1 MATEP
6 HLQLVLSPYQ
16 NAFFHELADVIV
28 HELREAGVA
37 ADIVTPA
44 TAVLDSSSVF
54 VLLPPHEYVALE
66 GDVWLH
72 DEALLGRTIALLA
85 EQPTQAHFEQNAGIA
100 RRVAAAFDFN
110 ATAVRAYQ
118 RYGVEAR
125 HLPFGYTSRWDR
137 FDHAVNPSLDVVYMG
152 SDEPRRG
159 RLLATCAPV
168 LSQRRARLVV
178 SDNLA
183 PNRGTSATFIGGDE
197 KRRLLADSRVLL
209 NIHRS
214 DEPYFEWLRFIEAFH
229 CGVPV
234 LSEPS
239 LATAP
244 FVAGTHFISAA
255 PGALPY
261 VLDDILDDT
270 DRLQQVRVAAYEELR
285 RHPFS
290 RSLEQL
296 VAVARGLLDRPVP
309 HTLPPFTRSA
319 PHPHPYDTLLTLD
332 ADSSESIMRQQLRE
346 LRLEMQAVRRQ
357 LAAIQRTV
365 LDPTANDGPPS
376 SVVAE
381 SIAHQLATE
390 APTVS
395 VIMALYNHADFVGA
409 ALDSAIAAA
418 DDLPYELVICDDG
431 STDESR
437 QTVTDW
443 IHAHPWVRARLIGHR
458 VNQGLP
464 YARNTAVAAATGEFV
479 FVLDADNEIFPGAFP
494 ALVRP
499 LQADSAASFAYGML
513 EAFTQDGPVAT
524 MGMWPWQPKR
534 LRNGNYIDAMAMIR
548 ASALHALEGYTT
560 DRRLYGWED
569 YDLWCR
575 MAEAGRHGRQVPN
588 FVARYR
594 RSPTS
599 MVALSNVSQ
608 VPAFAALAERCP
620 QLMAGRLDHVEVG
633 SFTEPTDRTASGAP
647 STNGAS
653 Q

>member
-28 HELREAGVA
+28 HELRGAGVA

-44 TAVLDSSSVF
+44 SAVMDSGSVF

-66 GDVWLH
+66 GDPWLH
-72 DEALLGRTIALLA
+72 DHALLGRTIALLA

-100 RRVAAAFDFN
+100 RRVGAAFDFN
-110 ATAVRAYQ
+110 ASAVHAYQ
-118 RYGVEAR
+118 RRGVPAR
-125 HLPFGYTSRWDR
+125 HLPFGYTSRWDH
-137 FDHAVNPSLDVVYMG
+137 FHHGADPSLDVLYMG
-152 SDEPRRG
+152 SDEPRRQ
-159 RLLATCAPV
+159 RLLASCAPV
-168 LSQRRARLVV
+168 LSQRSARLIV

-183 PNRGTSATFIGGDE
+183 PNRGSSATFIGGDE
-197 KRRLLADSRVLL
+197 KRALLADSRVLL

-255 PGALPY
+255 PDALPY
-261 VLDDILDDT
+261 VLNSILDDT
-270 DRLQQVRVAAYEELR
+270 ERLQQVRIAAYEELR

-296 VAVARGLLDRPVP
+296 VAVARTLTDRPLP
-309 HTLPPFTRSA
+309 RALPPFTRRA
-319 PHPHPYDTLLTLD
+319 PHPHPYDGLLVID
-332 ADSSESIMRQQLRE
+332 EHSPESIMRQQLRE
-346 LRLEMQAVRRQ
+346 LRLEMQGVRRQ
-357 LAAIQRTV
+357 LSAIQRTV
-365 LDPTANDGPPS
+365 LDPHALDGPHTTEVAV
-376 SVVAE
+376 SV
-381 SIAHQLATE
+381 AHQLATT
-390 APTVS
+390 APSVS
-395 VIMALYNHADFVGA
+395 VVMALYNHSEYVGA
-409 ALDSAIAAA
+409 ALESTIGAAG
-418 DDLPYELVICDDG
+418 DVSYELVVVDDG
-431 STDESR
+431 STDDSR

-464 YARNTAVAAATGEFV
+464 YARNTAVAAATGEFL

-494 ALVRP
+494 RLIRP
-499 LQADSAASFAYGML
+499 LEADTAAAFSYGML

-548 ASALHALEGYTT
+548 ASVLREMEGYTT

-575 MAEAGRHGRQVPN
+575 MAEAGRHGRQIPN

-594 RSPTS
+594 RSATS

-608 VPAFAALAERCP
+608 VPSFAALAERCP
-620 QLMAGRLDHVEVG
+620 LLMSGRLDHVEFVSYTAPSA
-633 SFTEPTDRTASGAP
+633 SFTN
-647 STNGAS
+647 NGVVA
-653 Q
+653 